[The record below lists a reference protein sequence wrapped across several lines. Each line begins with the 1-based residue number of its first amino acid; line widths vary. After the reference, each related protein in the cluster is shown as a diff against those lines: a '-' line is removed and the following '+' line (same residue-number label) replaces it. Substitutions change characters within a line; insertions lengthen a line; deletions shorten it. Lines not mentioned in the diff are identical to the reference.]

1 MYLHPTVG
9 NNIAAGWQPRR
20 VGVAFVRAASPVCGE
35 DKLPF
40 WGTVSSVC
48 GEDVSF
54 ALVFSMNHTVSSVCG
69 EDPSRNA
76 IRFPVTKVP
85 VSPTVAPHSRV
96 LCSLHGRMGSDKSLP
111 YRF

>member
-1 MYLHPTVG
+1 MWGRSTNGVMLSLETTRYPPC
-9 NNIAAGWQPRR
+9 AGKTL
-20 VGVAFVRAASPVCGE
+20 CGE

-40 WGTVSSVC
+40 WGMVSSVC

-85 VSPTVAPHSRV
+85 VSLTAALRGKVF
-96 LCSLHGRMGSDKSLP
+96 CSLHGRIGSDVPPP
-111 YRF
+111 YRW